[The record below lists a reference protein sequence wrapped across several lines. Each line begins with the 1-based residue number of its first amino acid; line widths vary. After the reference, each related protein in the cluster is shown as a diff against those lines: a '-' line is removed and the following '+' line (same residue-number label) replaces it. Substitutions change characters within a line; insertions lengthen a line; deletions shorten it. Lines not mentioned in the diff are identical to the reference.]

1 MPQYCQFVIGPAG
14 AGKSTYCA
22 TVQEHC
28 AARRRRVRVANLDP
42 AADALPYDAEFDV
55 RDLVTV
61 DDVMETLE
69 YGPNGA
75 LVHCI
80 EYLRDNLEWLRDCFE
95 DLGDD
100 ECAARRADA
109 RARARRTPCASPP
122 DAGGARAREAE
133 RGAGARR
140 ACLGAPPRSTRRY
153 VLLDMPGQLEL
164 YTHHGAVPEL
174 ARALREEWDVR
185 AALARRAS
193 LSRSPPSRG

>member
-28 AARRRRVRVANLDP
+28 RDRRRRVRVANLDP
-42 AADALPYDAEFDV
+42 AADALPYECEFDV

-61 DDVMETLE
+61 DDVMEALE

-75 LVHCI
+75 LVHCV

-100 ECAARRADA
+100 ECAPCRADA
-109 RARARRTPCASPP
+109 RH
-122 DAGGARAREAE
+122 G
-133 RGAGARR
+133 
-140 ACLGAPPRSTRRY
+140 CL
-153 VLLDMPGQLEL
+153 L
-164 YTHHGAVPEL
+164 YTSPSPRDGL
-174 ARALREEWDVR
+174 
-185 AALARRAS
+185 
-193 LSRSPPSRG
+193 LSRMPSSA